1 MTSPEFRVTMTW
13 KAWRDSGTA
22 SFSPPRLRRRQ
33 EETRLVGCIILYCL
47 VLLLSSLV
55 EHVVSIWS
63 KRPDEEDSYCLA
75 SDCSNEGTC
84 RWYHVGVTIFS
95 FLVSLFS
102 VLMLYS
108 EEPRTGTRGIRL
120 SSHNVFWRQK
130 IIVLKR
136 TCNIR
141 RFAGCLLRGKLNS
154 NGFKGFNGGVV
165 ELWILLA
172 ICFQKTLSLDNL
184 PIVSVW
190 VSAL

>member
-1 MTSPEFRVTMTW
+1 MTW
-13 KAWRDSGTA
+13 KAWRDSGRT
-22 SFSPPRLRRRQ
+22 SFSPPRLRRQ
-33 EETRLVGCIILYCL
+33 EETRLVRCIILYCL
-47 VLLLSSLV
+47 VPLLSSLI
-55 EHVVSIWS
+55 EHVVSIRS

-75 SDCSNEGTC
+75 SYCSNEGTC
-84 RWYHVGVTIFS
+84 RCLHVGVTIFS

-120 SSHNVFWRQK
+120 SSHNVLWRQK
-130 IIVLKR
+130 ILVLKR

-141 RFAGCLLRGKLNS
+141 RFAGCLLRGQLNS
-154 NGFKGFNGGVV
+154 NGFKVFNGGVV